1 MYNDDEL
8 ELKSLL
14 WIVFSILFF
23 CSFAFLNGC
32 GTAIKVKGSTEHNAH
47 VNGEVKA
54 TTELILKI
62 DLTGCEP
69 LEGGDKAQCI
79 KDTVNAMGDLVE
91 LIKALTCKDNDQG
104 CIGG

>member
-1 MYNDDEL
+1 MYQNDEL
-8 ELKSLL
+8 ELKSLC

-32 GTAIKVKGSTEHNAH
+32 GAAIKVKGNTEHTAT

-69 LEGGDKAQCI
+69 LDGEDKAQCI
-79 KDTVNAMGDLVE
+79 KDTVSAMGDLVE
-91 LIKALTCKDNDQG
+91 LIKALTCKDADQG
-104 CIGG
+104 CING